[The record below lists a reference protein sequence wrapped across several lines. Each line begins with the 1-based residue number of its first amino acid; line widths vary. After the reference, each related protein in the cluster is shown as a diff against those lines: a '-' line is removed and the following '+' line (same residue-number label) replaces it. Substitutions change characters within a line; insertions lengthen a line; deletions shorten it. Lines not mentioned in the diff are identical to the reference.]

1 MPLPEVKSSL
11 PEIPVFTSEPRLTY
25 LALILATLLTLN
37 HTNDTDIQRV
47 FEFVQIAYERGILT
61 GMERTLS
68 KFETA
73 ALKKL
78 DTVPPAEVN

>member
-1 MPLPEVKSSL
+1 MHLPEVKSSL
-11 PEIPVFTSEPRLTY
+11 SEVPVFTSEPRLAY

-37 HTNDTDIQRV
+37 HTNDADIQRV
-47 FEFVQIAYERGILT
+47 FEFVQIAYERGMLT

-73 ALKKL
+73 ASKKL
-78 DTVPPAEVN
+78 DTVPPVEVN